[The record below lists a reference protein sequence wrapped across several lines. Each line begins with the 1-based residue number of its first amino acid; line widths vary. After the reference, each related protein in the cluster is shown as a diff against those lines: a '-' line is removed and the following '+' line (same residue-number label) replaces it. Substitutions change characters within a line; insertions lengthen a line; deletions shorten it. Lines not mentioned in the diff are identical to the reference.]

1 MAKNIVIARLDID
14 TQSLIDSSQ
23 KSAKAIE
30 NLKEQQEKLVR
41 KGKETSEQFIA
52 NAAGLKQL
60 EAAHR
65 AQIAAISAQ
74 INEDGKLVSVKKA
87 VKEAVKEVNNSENDY
102 VSNNQR
108 LLALKKELNSNDE
121 NYEKRLAAIN
131 GKLHENNI
139 WLEENG
145 SKHAKLIM
153 TMNDY
158 KQQVADSFEQ
168 INIFN
173 GGLSGLVS
181 RAQEAGGVG
190 PLLKGA
196 FNGIGSGIM
205 GMTKAAWGFVAN
217 PIGAILTAIV
227 VAVQLG
233 MAVFK
238 NFTPVVEKVEQI
250 MAALGAVV
258 ESVKNAFIGLFTGDA
273 SNFFSNL
280 TTGAAEAASEAI
292 KLKEAQQQLAKQ
304 MELQEVLNAE
314 AAKSIEDLKD
324 KIEDQTLS
332 EEERTEALKKANKIE
347 KENYDQRKAITDKEY
362 ANAVKQIA
370 IGKNLTAQE
379 LKDLSEKGFAYAQQL
394 AERKSISKEE
404 LEMLKKTQM
413 ERSKIASEEKGMVEK
428 QTQALEKI
436 QKDTAAKLQDAADKR
451 EAAEEKRKER
461 EEQRR
466 QKEQQI
472 MQDAIEKQKLQ
483 LSLFIEQQG
492 IKARSMQEEL
502 ELAEKLAERKK
513 AIALAEY
520 NATKKTAN
528 DKLAFDIANQ
538 AIANELA
545 QANVNAAVA
554 NAEKELKAFIA
565 ANQSKLKEG
574 QFLSDALYEQEKER
588 LNDIAQKEIQLK
600 KDLRL
605 SDELFAQE
613 QSRITAA
620 NLEAQNQLTA
630 AKDESNKVRQAI
642 DLENKRAADTANME
656 YDLEF
661 QQQALDLRR
670 EQELAD
676 ADKTGADKNLI
687 NEKYNKLEKDAQA
700 AVMNNKLDLASSTF
714 GSLTAIMGK
723 ESAAGKA
730 MAVAQATIDTYKSAV
745 SAYGAMANIPVV
757 GPALGAVAAAA
768 AVAAG
773 IANVKKITATK
784 PPKAEKGALFN
795 IGGNRHSS
803 GGTLFTGADG
813 TQFEAE
819 RGELI
824 GVMNRNAASH
834 FMAFNNAFPA
844 GGSSAPN
851 YFASGGIVS
860 REIAQQSMNMDEL
873 AIKIAEANR
882 TIPAPVVAVQDII
895 NQGNSYVKVREAA
908 NF

>member
-1 MAKNIVIARLDID
+1 
-14 TQSLIDSSQ
+14 
-23 KSAKAIE
+23 
-30 NLKEQQEKLVR
+30 
-41 KGKETSEQFIA
+41 
-52 NAAGLKQL
+52 
-60 EAAHR
+60 
-65 AQIAAISAQ
+65 
-74 INEDGKLVSVKKA
+74 
-87 VKEAVKEVNNSENDY
+87 
-102 VSNNQR
+102 
-108 LLALKKELNSNDE
+108 
-121 NYEKRLAAIN
+121 
-131 GKLHENNI
+131 
-139 WLEENG
+139 
-145 SKHAKLIM
+145 
-153 TMNDY
+153 
-158 KQQVADSFEQ
+158 
-168 INIFN
+168 
-173 GGLSGLVS
+173 
-181 RAQEAGGVG
+181 
-190 PLLKGA
+190 
-196 FNGIGSGIM
+196 
-205 GMTKAAWGFVAN
+205 
-217 PIGAILTAIV
+217 
-227 VAVQLG
+227 
-233 MAVFK
+233 
-238 NFTPVVEKVEQI
+238 
-250 MAALGAVV
+250 
-258 ESVKNAFIGLFTGDA
+258 
-273 SNFFSNL
+273 
-280 TTGAAEAASEAI
+280 
-292 KLKEAQQQLAKQ
+292 
-304 MELQEVLNAE
+304 
-314 AAKSIEDLKD
+314 
-324 KIEDQTLS
+324 
-332 EEERTEALKKANKIE
+332 
-347 KENYDQRKAITDKEY
+347 
-362 ANAVKQIA
+362 
-370 IGKNLTAQE
+370 
-379 LKDLSEKGFAYAQQL
+379 
-394 AERKSISKEE
+394 
-404 LEMLKKTQM
+404 MLKKTQL
-413 ERSKIASEEKGMVEK
+413 ERSKITNEEKGMVEK

-436 QKDTAAKLQDAADKR
+436 QKDTAAKLQDEKDKR
-451 EAAEEKRKER
+451 DAAEEKRKER

-492 IKARSMQEEL
+492 IKAKSMQEEL

-528 DKLAFDIANQ
+528 DKLTLDIANQ

-545 QANVNAAVA
+545 QANANAAVA
-554 NAEKELKAFIA
+554 NAEKELKAFID

-574 QFLSDALYEQEKER
+574 QFLSDALYNQEVKR
-588 LNDIAQKEIQLK
+588 LNDIAIKQKELQEKLLSEGGINAEKQQEENKKIDAENAEAQKQLK
-600 KDLRL
+600 
-605 SDELFAQE
+605 
-613 QSRITAA
+613 
-620 NLEAQNQLTA
+620 A
-630 AKDESNKVRQAI
+630 AKDESDRARQAI
-642 DLENKRAADTANME
+642 DLENKRAVDTANME

-687 NEKYNKLEKDAQA
+687 NEKYNKLEKDAQT

-745 SAYGAMANIPVV
+745 SAYSAMSAIPVV

-795 IGGNRHSS
+795 IGGNRHSA

-860 REIAQQSMNMDEL
+860 REIAQQGMNMDEL
-873 AIKIAEANR
+873 ALKIAEANR
-882 TIPAPVVAVQDII
+882 AIPAPVVAVQDII
-895 NQGNSYVKVREAA
+895 NQSNGYVKVREAA

>member
-121 NYEKRLAAIN
+121 DYEKRLAAIN
-131 GKLHENNI
+131 GKLHENNM

-413 ERSKIASEEKGMVEK
+413 ERSKIAGEEKGMVEK
-428 QTQALEKI
+428 QNKDLQKI
-436 QKDTAAKLQDAADKR
+436 QQDAADKR
-451 EAAEEKRKER
+451 DAAEEKRKER

-492 IKARSMQEEL
+492 IKAKSMQEEL

-528 DKLAFDIANQ
+528 DKLTLDIANQ

-545 QANVNAAVA
+545 QANANAAVA

-588 LNDIAQKEIQLK
+588 LNKIAEEEIRIQRRLDLSKEALAI
-600 KDLRL
+600 
-605 SDELFAQE
+605 EE
-613 QSRITAA
+613 SRITAA

-630 AKDESNKVRQAI
+630 AKDESNKARQAI

-860 REIAQQSMNMDEL
+860 REIAQQNMNMDEL

>member
-1 MAKNIVIARLDID
+1 MAKNIVIANLDLN
-14 TQSLIDSSQ
+14 TSSLV
-23 KSAKAIE
+23 KSAAETAKAIE

-41 KGKETSEQFIA
+41 KGKEATDQFVA

-60 EAAHR
+60 ETAHR
-65 AQIAAISAQ
+65 SQIAAIASQ
-74 INEDGKLVSVKKA
+74 ISEDGKLISVKKA

-108 LLALKKELNSNDE
+108 LIALKKELNSNDKD
-121 NYEKRLAAIN
+121 YEKRLAAIN
-131 GKLHENNI
+131 GKLHENNM

-158 KQQVADSFEQ
+158 KQQVADSYDQ

-173 GGLSGLVS
+173 GGLSGLLS
-181 RAQEAGGVG
+181 RAQEAGGAG
-190 PLLKGA
+190 PLLKSA

-217 PIGAILTAIV
+217 PIGAILTALV

-233 MAVFK
+233 FAVFK
-238 NFTPVVEKVEQI
+238 NFTPVVEKVEQV
-250 MAALGAVV
+250 MAAVGAVV
-258 ESVKNAFIGLFTGDA
+258 ETVKNAFFDLFSGNFASFFTGI
-273 SNFFSNL
+273 
-280 TTGAAEAASEAI
+280 TTGAVKAAGAAMD
-292 KLKEAQQQLAKQ
+292 LKKSQQELAKE
-304 MELQEVLNAE
+304 MELQEIKNDE
-314 AAKSIEDLKD
+314 AAKSIEGYMD
-324 KIEDQTLS
+324 KVNDQTLS
-332 EEERTEALKKANKIE
+332 EKERTEALKKANKIE
-347 KENYDQRKAITDKEY
+347 KENYDQRKAIADKDH
-362 ANAVKQIA
+362 ANAIKQIA
-370 IGKNLTAQE
+370 TGKNLTKKE
-379 LKDLSEKGFAYAQQL
+379 LEDLTEKGFAYAQQL

-404 LEMLKKTQM
+404 LEMLKKTQL
-413 ERSKIASEEKGMVEK
+413 ERSKITNEEKGMVEK

-436 QKDTAAKLQDAADKR
+436 QKDTAAKLQAEKDKR
-451 EAAEEKRKER
+451 DAAEEKRKER

-528 DKLAFDIANQ
+528 DKLTLDIANQ

-545 QANVNAAVA
+545 QANANAAVA

-574 QFLSDALYEQEKER
+574 QFLSNALYEQEKER
-588 LNDIAQKEIQLK
+588 LNEIAKKEIQLK
-600 KDLRL
+600 KDLKL

-613 QSRITAA
+613 KSRIDAA
-620 NLEAQNQLTA
+620 NIEAQNQLTA
-630 AKDESNKVRQAI
+630 AKDESDRARQAI

-656 YDLEF
+656 YDFEF
-661 QQQALDLRR
+661 QKQALDLRR
-670 EQELAD
+670 AQELAD
-676 ADKTGADKNLI
+676 AEKTGADKNLI
-687 NEKYNKLEKDAQA
+687 NEKYNKLEKDAQT

-745 SAYGAMANIPVV
+745 SAYSAMSAIPVV

-860 REIAQQSMNMDEL
+860 REIAQQGMNMDEL
-873 AIKIAEANR
+873 ALKIAEANR
-882 TIPAPVVAVQDII
+882 AIPAPVVAVQDII